1 MVGSSDQDIIF
12 WQYALNAS
20 WVLLP
25 LVPAILIYLIFPKTQ
40 TGVEGPLSGLSIR
53 ASGAFA
59 AYFIVLVATTPLL
72 IRQNRNLEGL
82 LHPTW
87 TITGAIQLEDENGG
101 RIPFNNRGE
110 SPFKIDLDPELVE
123 ATGTDGFKIRVPERE
138 DNTVPTLLI
147 TYPDFASYTLD
158 PSHPNPGENVRID
171 AKNKVVDVTSP
182 IILRKKACIGL
193 SCDQAL

>member
-1 MVGSSDQDIIF
+1 MVGRSDQDIIF

-40 TGVEGPLSGLSIR
+40 TRVQGPLSGLSIR

-59 AYFIVLVATTPLL
+59 AYFIVLIATTPLL
-72 IRQNRNLEGL
+72 IRQNNNLESL

-87 TITGAIQLEDENGG
+87 TITGSIQLEDEDGH
-101 RIPFNNRGE
+101 RLAFNNRGE
-110 SPFKIDLDPELVE
+110 SPFKIDLDPQLVE

-138 DNTVPTLLI
+138 DNSVPTLLI
-147 TYPDFASYTLD
+147 TYPDFASHTLD
-158 PSHPNPGENVRID
+158 PNHPDPGENVKID
-171 AKNKVVDVTSP
+171 ADNKLVDVTSP
-182 IILRKKACIGL
+182 IILRKKECIGL
-193 SCDQAL
+193 SCDQGS